1 MQAYLDLLR
10 QRSSKAAGNNKSSPA
25 SEGEPLAPLIDRLKR
40 LIAELS
46 PEAKQQSHPLEF
58 FAERL
63 RGRIRATPNRGELG
77 RCLSALGYTRI
88 RCWREPDHGFRAL
101 WHPPLK
107 GIRNEPY

>member
-10 QRSSKAAGNNKSSPA
+10 QRSSKAAVSSKSSPPTA
-25 SEGEPLAPLIDRLKR
+25 GEPLAPLIDRLKR
-40 LIAELS
+40 LIAELP

-77 RCLSALGYTRI
+77 RCLSALGYTRT
-88 RCWREPDHGFRAL
+88 RGWRDPDNGFRAL

-107 GIRNEPY
+107 GTKNDPY